1 MAIRCEI
8 VSQDR
13 MVWEGDADI
22 VVVPGVAGEMGILP
36 NHAPLLSTLKFG
48 ILKVRSKGQEELFTI
63 AGGVVEVQPNLITV
77 LADSAENVAEI
88 DVARAEEARKRAED
102 ILKEGPPKDTD
113 AYLKLEA
120 ALRRSNLRLEAVRRF
135 RNIRPLM
142 PIWTRAAPGQVT
154 FTGERPSSGTS
165 PCPRLIKRA
174 EQRRYG
180 EPPQTSYSWW
190 LSIESVSA
198 VSNRSFV

>member
-1 MAIRCEI
+1 MPIRCEI

-22 VVVPGVAGEMGILP
+22 VIVPGVAGEMGVLP

-48 ILKVRSKGQEELFTI
+48 ILRVRNKAGEEVFTI
-63 AGGVVEVQPNLITV
+63 AGGVIEVQPDLITV

-88 DVARAEEARKRAED
+88 DVTRAEDARRRAED
-102 ILKEGPPKDTD
+102 ILKEGAPTDTD

-135 RNIRPLM
+135 RGGKRSRM
-142 PIWTRAAPGQVT
+142 PSMSQT
-154 FTGERPSSGTS
+154 
-165 PCPRLIKRA
+165 
-174 EQRRYG
+174 
-180 EPPQTSYSWW
+180 EP
-190 LSIESVSA
+190 E
-198 VSNRSFV
+198 